1 MRIRLCMIYWN
12 CPESNIHKNSRRT
25 LMSILTQ
32 QKYQRQRMVKYAQK
46 HSVTETAV
54 RYRVSRKTVYK
65 WLKRYD
71 GTTDSLADRSHRPH
85 YSPKKHTEREIRQ
98 IRRRLKKH
106 KWSDLILAYQE
117 LVEKDGYTRSYGGFK
132 RVAARL
138 KTLKPTKNKRKC
150 KPKPYQ
156 RAEYP
161 GQKIQLDVKYVPGYC
176 VTDGKKYYQYTAVDE
191 CTRWTF
197 REMYDEHSTYS
208 SKQFLEKLIA
218 KAPFPIRE
226 VQTDNGTEF
235 TNRLIVTKS
244 KHLTMFEELLLEMGI
259 IHHRIQIAT
268 PRHNGKVERQ
278 HRIDEERFYKHMKL
292 YNLEDG
298 RKQLSNYQKKSN
310 TYIKTCLGMRSP
322 NKVLEMYLG
331 VM

>member
-1 MRIRLCMIYWN
+1 
-12 CPESNIHKNSRRT
+12 
-25 LMSILTQ
+25 MSILSQ
-32 QKYQRQRMVKYAQK
+32 QKYQRQRMIKYAQN
-46 HSVTETAV
+46 HSVTETAL
-54 RYRVSRKTVYK
+54 RYQVSRKTVYK
-65 WLKRYD
+65 WLNRYD
-71 GTTDSLADRSHRPH
+71 GSTASLEDHSHRPKN
-85 YSPKKHTEREIRQ
+85 SPRKHTEQEIKQ
-98 IRRRLKKH
+98 IRKRVKKH
-106 KWSDLILAYQE
+106 KWKDLLLAYQE
-117 LVEKDGYTRSYGGFK
+117 LVERDGYTRSYGGFK
-132 RVAARL
+132 RIVAKLREAKL
-138 KTLKPTKNKRKC
+138 KKKKAKK

-156 RAEYP
+156 KASYP

-197 REMYDEHSTYS
+197 REMYEEHSTYS
-208 SKQFLEKLIA
+208 SRQFLEKLIE

-244 KHLTMFEELLLEMGI
+244 RHLTLFEGLLKELEI

-278 HRIDEERFYKHMKL
+278 HRIDEERFYRNMRM

-298 RKQLSNYQKKSN
+298 RKQLAVYQKKSN
-310 TYIKTCLGMRSP
+310 TYIKTCLGMKSP
-322 NKVLEMYLG
+322 NQVLEKYLG